1 MAIPYAKDSDV
12 YEYDSSLKDAGEESF
27 EKLLIKA
34 SNDILNLI
42 KGTWWPSVTSRP
54 LSQFDEANLN
64 EAALL
69 QLTVYKA
76 LSAYIFPSLS
86 KFSEGDIFKAKA
98 DHYAKQFKDEWAAVK
113 GLPLYDFDESATFD
127 DDERPGPFSHRVR
140 RG

>member
-12 YEYDSSLKDAGEESF
+12 YEYDSSLKDAGKESF

-42 KGTWWPSVTSRP
+42 KGVWWPSATSLP
-54 LSQFDEANLN
+54 LTSFDEARLN
-64 EAALL
+64 EEALL

-76 LSAYIFPSLS
+76 FADYIFPSLS

-98 DHYAKQFKDEWAAVK
+98 DHYAGKFKDEWATVK
-113 GLPLYDFDESATFD
+113 GLALYDFDESSSFE
-127 DDERPGPFSHRVR
+127 DDERPGPFVHRIA